1 MKKQKVRR
9 KLSKIV
15 GMHYVKLIFRSLLFI
30 TATIVYIYNRLHE
43 TGYLFSGFENNDF
56 LLGTIWVFF
65 AAGMV
70 LRFFPARLESMGC
83 QKQFKKNYKEIP
95 NRNKDEKVKVQSGW
109 LTFWVAV
116 AWFTLNGIIGVLYFT
131 GIIDAGI
138 LLLISLA
145 YSICDI
151 ICILFFCPFQIWFMK
166 NKCCTT
172 CRIYN
177 WDYAMMFTPLVFI
190 PNLYAWSLLGLALLL
205 LLQWEVKLHMHPEW
219 FSDKCNGSLSCA
231 NCQEKLCQ
239 HKTQLQGF
247 WRKVSGTK

>member
-9 KLSKIV
+9 KISKIV

-65 AAGMV
+65 AAGMI

-83 QKQFKKNYKEIP
+83 QKQFARNYKPALAE
-95 NRNKDEKVKVQSGW
+95 NTKVKVQSGFR
-109 LTFWVAV
+109 TAAV
-116 AWFTLNGIIGVLYFT
+116 AGAWFLLNGLIGGLYLA

-138 LLLISLA
+138 LLLVSLA
-145 YSICDI
+145 YAVCDM
-151 ICILFFCPFQIWFMK
+151 ICILFFCPFQTWFMK
-166 NKCCTT
+166 NRCCTT

-177 WDYAMMFTPLVFI
+177 WDFAMMFTPLIFVKNIFI
-190 PNLYAWSLLGLALLL
+190 FLKLFLLFQDICSYFLCQVLNMLLL
-205 LLQWEVKLHMHPEW
+205 PIRSML
-219 FSDKCNGSLSCA
+219 
-231 NCQEKLCQ
+231 
-239 HKTQLQGF
+239 
-247 WRKVSGTK
+247 

>member
-9 KLSKIV
+9 KISKIV

-83 QKQFKKNYKEIP
+83 QKQFRRNYQELP
-95 NRNKDEKVKVQSGW
+95 NRNQGEKVKVQSGFI
-109 LTFWVAV
+109 TFLVAA
-116 AWFTLNGIIGVLYFT
+116 AWFALNGIIGILYFT

-205 LLQWEVKLHMHPEW
+205 LIQWEVKLHIHPEW

-247 WRKVSGTK
+247 WKKVSRTK